1 MLNYEQTDEELIKQF
16 QGGNIRAFNELVNRY
31 KDRLLNYVYHFF

>member
-1 MLNYEQTDEELIKQF
+1 MLNYEHTDEELISQF
-16 QGGNIRAFNELVNRY
+16 QGGNIKAFNELVNRY